1 MRDAALMEEEQLLE
15 FLCPFTAETNHEWDY
30 GWCVK
35 NWGTKWDIFDVDVVS
50 LDGNELEMCFTTAW
64 SPPVKALQHGAKR
77 YGFDFELTYK
87 EEGMMFTGMTTPL
100 MDNTYT
106 YTFDVPPHEE
116 MPCQLVDEWGEVEAQ
131 DESEAEERAFDL
143 LQDAIGWDAAKDW
156 ECSYIRDD
164 KECDDG

>member
-116 MPCQLVDEWGEVEAQ
+116 MPCQLVDEWGIDVDYDYFIMNADD
-131 DESEAEERAFDL
+131 DELS
-143 LQDAIGWDAAKDW
+143 
-156 ECSYIRDD
+156 DD
-164 KECDDG
+164 QKEWRKMLREDMQKEYGNG